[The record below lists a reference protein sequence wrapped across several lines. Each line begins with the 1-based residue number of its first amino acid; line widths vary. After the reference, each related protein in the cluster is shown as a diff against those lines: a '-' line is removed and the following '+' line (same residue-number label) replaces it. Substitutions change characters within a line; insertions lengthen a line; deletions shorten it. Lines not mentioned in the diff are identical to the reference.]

1 MKLKKPK
8 FWDDK
13 KISFLSIILFHL
25 TIFITINNFVLN
37 SISKKKIKN
46 IKTICVGNIYVG
58 GTGKTP
64 LTIKLYHILRDL
76 NYKVST
82 VKKFYKN
89 QIDEQIILSNKTK
102 LVVSNTRIESLKK
115 AIQNKDDFLIFDD
128 GLQDKKVDYDL
139 KFVCFNSKKWIGN
152 GFLIPSGPLREK
164 VSSLKKYD
172 VVFLN
177 GNSSNIEDIKKE
189 IYQINPNIEIFE
201 TLYKP
206 INLEKIDL
214 SKKYIV
220 FSGIGNSYNFK
231 ETLIENNI
239 NFIKE
244 IIFPDH
250 YHYKKNDINKIK
262 LDAKKVGAN
271 IITTEKDYVKL
282 TEEDKKEIKYLEI
295 SLELK
300 SEKRL
305 IEFIKKTYEKY

>member
-1 MKLKKPK
+1 MKLNKPK

-13 KISFLSIILFHL
+13 KISFLAIILLPL
-25 TIFITINNFVLN
+25 TIFITINNLIL
-37 SISKKKIKN
+37 SIISKEKSKK

-64 LTIKLYHILRDL
+64 LTIKLYDIFKEL

-82 VKKFYKN
+82 AKKFYKKHL
-89 QIDEQIILSNKTK
+89 DEQIILKNKTNLIISSTRHK
-102 LVVSNTRIESLKK
+102 ALEEAIKKKNELV
-115 AIQNKDDFLIFDD
+115 IFDD
-128 GLQDKKVDYDL
+128 GLQDDKIDYDL

-164 VSSLKKYD
+164 ISSLKKYD

-177 GNSSNIEDIKKE
+177 GDSSNIEDIKKK
-189 IYQINPNIEIFE
+189 IYQINQRIEIFE
-201 TLYKP
+201 TIYKP

-220 FSGIGNSYNFK
+220 FSGIGNSNSFK
-231 ETLIENNI
+231 QTLMENNI
-239 NFIKE
+239 NVIKE

-250 YHYKKNDINKIK
+250 YHYKKDDIKKIK

-282 TEEDKKEIKYLEI
+282 TEEDKQEIKYLEI
-295 SLELK
+295 SLEFK
-300 SEKRL
+300 REKKL
-305 IEFIKKTYEKY
+305 IEFLKNI

>member
-1 MKLKKPK
+1 MKLNKPK

-13 KISFLSIILFHL
+13 KISFLAIILLPL
-25 TIFITINNFVLN
+25 TIFITINNLIL
-37 SISKKKIKN
+37 SIISKEKSKK

-64 LTIKLYHILRDL
+64 LTIKLYDIFKEL

-82 VKKFYKN
+82 AKKFYKKHL
-89 QIDEQIILSNKTK
+89 DEQIILKNKTNLIISSTRHK
-102 LVVSNTRIESLKK
+102 ALEEAIKKKNELV
-115 AIQNKDDFLIFDD
+115 IFDD
-128 GLQDKKVDYDL
+128 GLQDDKIDYDL
-139 KFVCFNSKKWIGN
+139 KFVCFNSTKWIGN

-164 VSSLKKYD
+164 ISSLKKYD

-177 GNSSNIEDIKKE
+177 GDSSNIEDIKKK
-189 IYQINPNIEIFE
+189 IYQINQRIEIFE
-201 TLYKP
+201 TIYKP

-220 FSGIGNSYNFK
+220 FSGIGNSNSFK
-231 ETLIENNI
+231 QTLMENNI
-239 NFIKE
+239 NVIKE

-250 YHYKKNDINKIK
+250 YHYKKDDIKKIK

-282 TEEDKKEIKYLEI
+282 TEEDKKEIEYLEI

-300 SEKRL
+300 KEKKL
-305 IEFIKKTYEKY
+305 IEFVKNI

>member
-1 MKLKKPK
+1 MKLNKPK

-13 KISFLSIILFHL
+13 KISFLAIILLPL
-25 TIFITINNFVLN
+25 TIFIAINNLIL
-37 SISKKKIKN
+37 SIISKEKSKK
-46 IKTICVGNIYVG
+46 IKTICVGNIYIG

-64 LTIKLYHILRDL
+64 LTIKLYDIFKNL

-82 VKKFYKN
+82 AKKFYKKHL
-89 QIDEQIILSNKTK
+89 DEQIILDNKTNLIISSTRHK
-102 LVVSNTRIESLKK
+102 ALKEAIKKKNELV
-115 AIQNKDDFLIFDD
+115 IFDD
-128 GLQDKKVDYDL
+128 GLQDNKIDYDL

-164 VSSLKKYD
+164 ISSLKKYD

-177 GNSSNIEDIKKE
+177 GDSSNIEDIKKK
-189 IYQINPNIEIFE
+189 IYQINQRIEIFE

-220 FSGIGNSYNFK
+220 FSGIGNSNSFK

-239 NFIKE
+239 NVIKE

-250 YHYKKNDINKIK
+250 YHYKKDDIKKIK

-300 SEKRL
+300 REKKL
-305 IEFIKKTYEKY
+305 IEFIKNI

>member
-13 KISFLSIILFHL
+13 KISFLSIILFPL
-25 TIFITINNFVLN
+25 TVFITINNFILN
-37 SISKKKIKN
+37 FVSKEKFKR
-46 IKTICVGNIYVG
+46 IKTICVGNIYLG

-82 VKKFYKN
+82 VKKFYKD

-102 LVVSNTRIESLKK
+102 LIVSNTRIESLNK
-115 AIQNKDDFLIFDD
+115 AIQNKDDFIIFDD
-128 GLQDKKVDYDL
+128 GLQDMKVNYDL

-164 VSSLKKYD
+164 ISSLKKYD

-177 GNSSNIEDIKKE
+177 GDSSNIEDIKKK
-189 IYQINPNIEIFE
+189 IYQINQRIEIFE
-201 TLYKP
+201 TIYKP

-220 FSGIGNSYNFK
+220 FSGIGNSNSFK
-231 ETLIENNI
+231 QTLMENNI
-239 NFIKE
+239 NVIKE

-250 YHYKKNDINKIK
+250 YHYKKDDIKKIK

-282 TEEDKKEIKYLEI
+282 TEEDKKEIEYLEI

-300 SEKRL
+300 KEKKL
-305 IEFIKKTYEKY
+305 IEFIKNI

>member
-13 KISFLSIILFHL
+13 KISFLSIILFPL
-25 TIFITINNFVLN
+25 TVFITINNFILN
-37 SISKKKIKN
+37 FVSKEKFKR
-46 IKTICVGNIYVG
+46 IKTICVGNIYLG

-82 VKKFYKN
+82 VKKFYKD

-102 LVVSNTRIESLKK
+102 LIVSNTRIESLNK
-115 AIQNKDDFLIFDD
+115 AIQNKDDFIIFDD
-128 GLQDKKVDYDL
+128 GLQDMKVNYDL

-164 VSSLKKYD
+164 ISSLKKYD

-177 GNSSNIEDIKKE
+177 GNNSNIEDIKKK
-189 IYQINPNIEIFE
+189 IYQIKTKIEIFE

-220 FSGIGNSYNFK
+220 FSGIGNSNSFK

-239 NFIKE
+239 KVIKE

-250 YHYKKNDINKIK
+250 YHYKKNDIKKIK
-262 LDAKKVGAN
+262 QDAKKVGAN
-271 IITTEKDYVKL
+271 IITTEKDHVKL

-300 SEKRL
+300 GEKRL
-305 IEFIKKTYEKY
+305 IEFIKKSYEKH

>member
-1 MKLKKPK
+1 MKLNKPK

-13 KISFLSIILFHL
+13 KISFLAIILLPL
-25 TIFITINNFVLN
+25 TIFITINNLIL
-37 SISKKKIKN
+37 SIISKEKSKK

-64 LTIKLYHILRDL
+64 LTIKLYDIFKEL

-82 VKKFYKN
+82 AKKFYKKHL
-89 QIDEQIILSNKTK
+89 DEQIILKNKTNLIISSTRHK
-102 LVVSNTRIESLKK
+102 ALDEAIKKKNELV
-115 AIQNKDDFLIFDD
+115 IFDD
-128 GLQDKKVDYDL
+128 GLQDDKIDYDL

-164 VSSLKKYD
+164 ISSLKKYD

-177 GNSSNIEDIKKE
+177 GDSSNIEDIKKK
-189 IYQINPNIEIFE
+189 IYQINQRIEIFE
-201 TLYKP
+201 TIYKP

-220 FSGIGNSYNFK
+220 FSGIGNSNSFK
-231 ETLIENNI
+231 QTLMENNI
-239 NFIKE
+239 NVIKE

-250 YHYKKNDINKIK
+250 YHYKKDDIKKIK

-300 SEKRL
+300 REKKL
-305 IEFIKKTYEKY
+305 IEFLKNI

>member
-1 MKLKKPK
+1 MKLNKPK

-13 KISFLSIILFHL
+13 KISFLAIILLPL
-25 TIFITINNFVLN
+25 TIFITINNLILSV
-37 SISKKKIKN
+37 ISKKKSKK

-64 LTIKLYHILRDL
+64 LTIKLYDIFKEL

-82 VKKFYKN
+82 AKKFYKKHL
-89 QIDEQIILSNKTK
+89 DEQIILKNKTNLIIASTRHK
-102 LVVSNTRIESLKK
+102 ALEEAIKKKNELV
-115 AIQNKDDFLIFDD
+115 IFDD
-128 GLQDKKVDYDL
+128 GLQDNKIDYDL

-164 VSSLKKYD
+164 ISSLKKYD

-177 GNSSNIEDIKKE
+177 GDSSNIEDIKKK
-189 IYQINPNIEIFE
+189 IYQINQRIEIFE
-201 TLYKP
+201 TIYKP

-220 FSGIGNSYNFK
+220 FSGIGNSNSFK
-231 ETLIENNI
+231 QTLMENNI
-239 NFIKE
+239 NVIKE

-250 YHYKKNDINKIK
+250 YHYKKDDIKKIK

-300 SEKRL
+300 RETKL
-305 IEFIKKTYEKY
+305 IEFIKNI

>member
-1 MKLKKPK
+1 LLP
-8 FWDDK
+8 
-13 KISFLSIILFHL
+13 L
-25 TIFITINNFVLN
+25 TIFIAINNLIL
-37 SISKKKIKN
+37 SIISKEKSKK

-64 LTIKLYHILRDL
+64 LTIKLYDIFKEL

-82 VKKFYKN
+82 AKKFYKKHS
-89 QIDEQIILSNKTK
+89 DEQIILKNKTNLIIASTRHK
-102 LVVSNTRIESLKK
+102 ALEEAIKKKNELV
-115 AIQNKDDFLIFDD
+115 IFDD
-128 GLQDKKVDYDL
+128 GLQDNKIDYDL

-164 VSSLKKYD
+164 ISSLKKYD

-177 GNSSNIEDIKKE
+177 GDGPNIEDIKKK
-189 IYQINPNIEIFE
+189 IYQINQRIEIFE
-201 TLYKP
+201 TIYKP

-220 FSGIGNSYNFK
+220 FSGIGNSNSFK
-231 ETLIENNI
+231 QTLMENNI
-239 NFIKE
+239 NVIKE

-250 YHYKKNDINKIK
+250 YHYKKDDIKKIK

-300 SEKRL
+300 RETKL
-305 IEFIKKTYEKY
+305 IEFIKNI

>member
-1 MKLKKPK
+1 MKLNKPK

-13 KISFLSIILFHL
+13 KISFLAIILLPL
-25 TIFITINNFVLN
+25 TIFITINNLIL
-37 SISKKKIKN
+37 SIISKEKSKK

-64 LTIKLYHILRDL
+64 LTIKLYDIFKEL

-82 VKKFYKN
+82 AKKFYKKHL
-89 QIDEQIILSNKTK
+89 DEQIILKNKTNLIISSTRHK
-102 LVVSNTRIESLKK
+102 ALEEAIKKKNELV
-115 AIQNKDDFLIFDD
+115 IFDD
-128 GLQDKKVDYDL
+128 GLQDDKIDYDL

-164 VSSLKKYD
+164 ISSLKKYD

-177 GNSSNIEDIKKE
+177 GDSSNIEDIKKK
-189 IYQINPNIEIFE
+189 IYQINQRIEIFE
-201 TLYKP
+201 TIYKP
-206 INLEKIDL
+206 TNLEKIDL

-220 FSGIGNSYNFK
+220 FSGIGNSNSFK
-231 ETLIENNI
+231 QTLMENNI
-239 NFIKE
+239 NVIKE

-250 YHYKKNDINKIK
+250 YHYKKDDIKKIK

-295 SLELK
+295 SLEFK
-300 SEKRL
+300 REKKL
-305 IEFIKKTYEKY
+305 IEFLKNI

>member
-1 MKLKKPK
+1 MKLNKPK

-13 KISFLSIILFHL
+13 KVSILAIILLPL
-25 TIFITINNFVLN
+25 TIFVIINNLIL
-37 SISKKKIKN
+37 SLIPKEKSKK

-64 LTIKLYHILRDL
+64 LTIKLYDIFKEL

-82 VKKFYKN
+82 AKKFYKKHL
-89 QIDEQIILSNKTK
+89 DEQIILKNKTNLIISSTRHK
-102 LVVSNTRIESLKK
+102 ALDEAIKKKNELV
-115 AIQNKDDFLIFDD
+115 IFDD
-128 GLQDKKVDYDL
+128 GLQDDKIDYDL

-164 VSSLKKYD
+164 ISSLKKYD

-177 GNSSNIEDIKKE
+177 GDSSNIEDIKKK
-189 IYQINPNIEIFE
+189 IYQINQRIEIFE
-201 TLYKP
+201 TIYKP

-220 FSGIGNSYNFK
+220 FSGIGNSNSFK
-231 ETLIENNI
+231 QTLMENNI
-239 NFIKE
+239 NVIKE

-250 YHYKKNDINKIK
+250 YHYKKDDIKKIK

-300 SEKRL
+300 RETKL
-305 IEFIKKTYEKY
+305 IEFIKNI

>member
-13 KISFLSIILFHL
+13 KISFLSIILFPL
-25 TIFITINNFVLN
+25 TAFITINNFILN
-37 SISKKKIKN
+37 FASKKKLEK

-64 LTIKLYHILRDL
+64 LTIKLYRILRDL

-102 LVVSNTRIESLKK
+102 LIVSNTRLESLKK
-115 AIQNKDDFLIFDD
+115 AIQNKDDFIIFDD

-164 VSSLKKYD
+164 ISSLKKYD

-220 FSGIGNSYNFK
+220 FSGIGNSNSFK

-239 NFIKE
+239 NVIKE

-250 YHYKKNDINKIK
+250 YRYKKNDIKKIK

-300 SEKRL
+300 CEKRL
-305 IEFIKKTYEKY
+305 IEFIKKSYEKY

>member
-1 MKLKKPK
+1 MKLNKPK

-13 KISFLSIILFHL
+13 KISFLAIILLPL
-25 TIFITINNFVLN
+25 TIFITINNLIL
-37 SISKKKIKN
+37 SIISKEKSKK

-64 LTIKLYHILRDL
+64 LTIKLYDIFKEL

-82 VKKFYKN
+82 AKKFYKKHL
-89 QIDEQIILSNKTK
+89 DEQIILKNKTNLIISSTRQK
-102 LVVSNTRIESLKK
+102 ALEEAIKKKNELV
-115 AIQNKDDFLIFDD
+115 IFDD
-128 GLQDKKVDYDL
+128 GLQDDKIDYDL

-164 VSSLKKYD
+164 ISSLKKYD

-177 GNSSNIEDIKKE
+177 GDSSNIEDIKKK
-189 IYQINPNIEIFE
+189 IYQINQRIEIFE
-201 TLYKP
+201 TIYKP

-220 FSGIGNSYNFK
+220 FSGIGNSNSFK
-231 ETLIENNI
+231 QTLMENNI
-239 NFIKE
+239 NVIKE

-250 YHYKKNDINKIK
+250 YHYKKDDIKKIK

-282 TEEDKKEIKYLEI
+282 TEEDKQEIKYLEI

-300 SEKRL
+300 REKKL
-305 IEFIKKTYEKY
+305 IEFLKNI

>member
-1 MKLKKPK
+1 MKLNKPK

-13 KISFLSIILFHL
+13 KISFLAIILLPL
-25 TIFITINNFVLN
+25 TIFITINNLIL
-37 SISKKKIKN
+37 SIISKEKSKK

-64 LTIKLYHILRDL
+64 LTIKLYDIFKEL

-82 VKKFYKN
+82 AKKFYKKHS
-89 QIDEQIILSNKTK
+89 DEQIILKNKTNLIIASTRHK
-102 LVVSNTRIESLKK
+102 ALEEAIKKKNELV
-115 AIQNKDDFLIFDD
+115 IFDD
-128 GLQDKKVDYDL
+128 GLQDDKIDYDL

-164 VSSLKKYD
+164 ISSLKKYD

-177 GNSSNIEDIKKE
+177 GDSSNIEDIKKK
-189 IYQINPNIEIFE
+189 IYQINQRIEIFE
-201 TLYKP
+201 TIYKP

-220 FSGIGNSYNFK
+220 FSGIGNSNSFK
-231 ETLIENNI
+231 QTLMENNI
-239 NFIKE
+239 NVIKE

-250 YHYKKNDINKIK
+250 YHYKKDDIKKIK

-300 SEKRL
+300 RETKL
-305 IEFIKKTYEKY
+305 IEFIKNI

>member
-1 MKLKKPK
+1 MKLNKPK

-13 KISFLSIILFHL
+13 KISFLAIILLPL
-25 TIFITINNFVLN
+25 TIFITINNLIL
-37 SISKKKIKN
+37 SIISKEKSKK

-64 LTIKLYHILRDL
+64 LTIKLYDIFKEL

-82 VKKFYKN
+82 AKKFYKKHL
-89 QIDEQIILSNKTK
+89 DEQIILKNKTNLIISSTRHK
-102 LVVSNTRIESLKK
+102 ALEEAIKKKNELV
-115 AIQNKDDFLIFDD
+115 IFDD
-128 GLQDKKVDYDL
+128 GLQDDKIDYDL

-164 VSSLKKYD
+164 ISSLKKYD

-177 GNSSNIEDIKKE
+177 GDSSNIEDIKKK
-189 IYQINPNIEIFE
+189 IYQINQRIEIFE
-201 TLYKP
+201 TIYKP

-220 FSGIGNSYNFK
+220 FSGIGNSNSFK

-239 NFIKE
+239 KVIKE

-250 YHYKKNDINKIK
+250 YHYKKDDIKKIK

-300 SEKRL
+300 REKKL
-305 IEFIKKTYEKY
+305 IEFLKNI

>member
-1 MKLKKPK
+1 MKLNKPK

-13 KISFLSIILFHL
+13 KISFLAIILLPL
-25 TIFITINNFVLN
+25 TIFITINNLIL
-37 SISKKKIKN
+37 SIISKEKSKK

-64 LTIKLYHILRDL
+64 LTIKLYDIFKEL

-82 VKKFYKN
+82 AKKFYKKHL
-89 QIDEQIILSNKTK
+89 DEQIILKNKTNLIISSTRHK
-102 LVVSNTRIESLKK
+102 ALEEAIKKKNELV
-115 AIQNKDDFLIFDD
+115 IFDD
-128 GLQDKKVDYDL
+128 GLQDDKIDYDL

-164 VSSLKKYD
+164 ISSLKKYD

-177 GNSSNIEDIKKE
+177 GDSSNIEDIKKK
-189 IYQINPNIEIFE
+189 IYQINQRIEIFE
-201 TLYKP
+201 TIYKP

-220 FSGIGNSYNFK
+220 FSGIGNSNNFK
-231 ETLIENNI
+231 QTLIENNI
-239 NFIKE
+239 NVIKE

-250 YHYKKNDINKIK
+250 YHYKKDDIKKIK
-262 LDAKKVGAN
+262 LDAKKVGTN

-300 SEKRL
+300 REKKL
-305 IEFIKKTYEKY
+305 IEFLKNI

>member
-1 MKLKKPK
+1 MKLNKPK

-13 KISFLSIILFHL
+13 KISFLAIILLPL
-25 TIFITINNFVLN
+25 TIFITINNLIL
-37 SISKKKIKN
+37 SIISKEKSKK

-64 LTIKLYHILRDL
+64 LTIKLYDIFKEL

-82 VKKFYKN
+82 AKKFYKKHL
-89 QIDEQIILSNKTK
+89 DEQIILKNKTNLIISSTRHK
-102 LVVSNTRIESLKK
+102 ALEEAIKKKNELV
-115 AIQNKDDFLIFDD
+115 IFDD
-128 GLQDKKVDYDL
+128 GLQDDKIDYDL

-164 VSSLKKYD
+164 ISSLKKYD

-177 GNSSNIEDIKKE
+177 GDSSNIEDIKKK
-189 IYQINPNIEIFE
+189 IYQINQRIEIFE
-201 TLYKP
+201 TIYKP
-206 INLEKIDL
+206 TNLEKIDL

-220 FSGIGNSYNFK
+220 FSGIGNSNSFK
-231 ETLIENNI
+231 QTLMENNI
-239 NFIKE
+239 NVIKE

-250 YHYKKNDINKIK
+250 YHYKKDDIKKIK

-300 SEKRL
+300 REKKL
-305 IEFIKKTYEKY
+305 IEFLKNI

>member
-1 MKLKKPK
+1 MKLNKPK

-13 KISFLSIILFHL
+13 KVSILAIILLPL
-25 TIFITINNFVLN
+25 TIFVIINNLIL
-37 SISKKKIKN
+37 SLIPKEKSKK

-64 LTIKLYHILRDL
+64 LTIKLYDIFKEL

-82 VKKFYKN
+82 AKKFYKKHL
-89 QIDEQIILSNKTK
+89 DEQIILKNKTNLIISSTRHK
-102 LVVSNTRIESLKK
+102 ALDEAIKKKNELV
-115 AIQNKDDFLIFDD
+115 IFDD
-128 GLQDKKVDYDL
+128 GLQDDKIDYDL
-139 KFVCFNSKKWIGN
+139 KFVCFNSTKWIGN

-164 VSSLKKYD
+164 ISSLKKYD

-177 GNSSNIEDIKKE
+177 GDSSNIEDIKKK
-189 IYQINPNIEIFE
+189 IYQINQRIEIFE
-201 TLYKP
+201 TIYKP

-220 FSGIGNSYNFK
+220 FSGIGNSNSFK
-231 ETLIENNI
+231 QTLMENNI
-239 NFIKE
+239 NVIKE

-250 YHYKKNDINKIK
+250 YHYKKDDIKKIK

-282 TEEDKKEIKYLEI
+282 TEEDKKEIEYLEI

-300 SEKRL
+300 NEKKL
-305 IEFIKKTYEKY
+305 IEFIKNI

>member
-1 MKLKKPK
+1 MKLNKPK

-13 KISFLSIILFHL
+13 KISFLAIILLPL
-25 TIFITINNFVLN
+25 TIFITINNLIL
-37 SISKKKIKN
+37 SIISKEKSKK

-64 LTIKLYHILRDL
+64 LTIKLYDIFKEL

-82 VKKFYKN
+82 AKKFYKKHL
-89 QIDEQIILSNKTK
+89 DEQIILKNKTNLIISSTRHK
-102 LVVSNTRIESLKK
+102 ALEEAIKKKNELV
-115 AIQNKDDFLIFDD
+115 IFDD
-128 GLQDKKVDYDL
+128 GLQDDKIDYDL

-164 VSSLKKYD
+164 ISSLKKYD

-177 GNSSNIEDIKKE
+177 GDSSNIEDIKKK
-189 IYQINPNIEIFE
+189 IYQINQRIEIFE
-201 TLYKP
+201 TIYKP

-220 FSGIGNSYNFK
+220 FSGIGNSNSFK
-231 ETLIENNI
+231 QTLMENNI
-239 NFIKE
+239 NVIKE

-250 YHYKKNDINKIK
+250 YHYKKDDIKKIK

-300 SEKRL
+300 REKKL
-305 IEFIKKTYEKY
+305 IEFLKNI

>member
-1 MKLKKPK
+1 MKLNKPK

-13 KISFLSIILFHL
+13 KISFLAIILLPL
-25 TIFITINNFVLN
+25 TIFIAINNLIL
-37 SISKKKIKN
+37 SIISKEKSKK

-64 LTIKLYHILRDL
+64 LTIKLYDIFKEL

-82 VKKFYKN
+82 AKKFYKKHL
-89 QIDEQIILSNKTK
+89 DEQIILKNKTNLIISSTRHK
-102 LVVSNTRIESLKK
+102 ALKEAIRKKNELV
-115 AIQNKDDFLIFDD
+115 IFDD
-128 GLQDKKVDYDL
+128 GLQDDKIDYDL

-152 GFLIPSGPLREK
+152 GFLIPSGPHREK
-164 VSSLKKYD
+164 ISSLKKYD

-177 GNSSNIEDIKKE
+177 GDSSNIEYIKKK
-189 IYQINPNIEIFE
+189 IYQINQRIEIFE
-201 TLYKP
+201 TIYKP

-220 FSGIGNSYNFK
+220 FSGIGNSNSFK
-231 ETLIENNI
+231 QTLMENNI
-239 NFIKE
+239 NVIKE

-250 YHYKKNDINKIK
+250 YHYKKDDIKKIK

-300 SEKRL
+300 RETKL
-305 IEFIKKTYEKY
+305 IEFIKNI

>member
-1 MKLKKPK
+1 MKLNKPK

-13 KISFLSIILFHL
+13 KISFLAIILLPL
-25 TIFITINNFVLN
+25 TIFITINNLIL
-37 SISKKKIKN
+37 SIISKEKSKK

-64 LTIKLYHILRDL
+64 LTIKLYDIFKEL

-82 VKKFYKN
+82 AKKFYKKHL
-89 QIDEQIILSNKTK
+89 DEQIILKNKTNLIISSTRHK
-102 LVVSNTRIESLKK
+102 ALEEAIKKKNELV
-115 AIQNKDDFLIFDD
+115 IFDD
-128 GLQDKKVDYDL
+128 GLQDDKIDYDL

-164 VSSLKKYD
+164 ISSLKKYD

-177 GNSSNIEDIKKE
+177 GDSPNIEDIKKK
-189 IYQINPNIEIFE
+189 IYQINQRIEIFE
-201 TLYKP
+201 TIYKP

-220 FSGIGNSYNFK
+220 FSGIGNSNSFK
-231 ETLIENNI
+231 QTLMENNI
-239 NFIKE
+239 NVIKE

-250 YHYKKNDINKIK
+250 YHYKKDDIKKIK

-300 SEKRL
+300 RETKL
-305 IEFIKKTYEKY
+305 IEFIKNI

>member
-1 MKLKKPK
+1 
-8 FWDDK
+8 
-13 KISFLSIILFHL
+13 
-25 TIFITINNFVLN
+25 
-37 SISKKKIKN
+37 
-46 IKTICVGNIYVG
+46 VG

-64 LTIKLYHILRDL
+64 LTIKLYDIFKEL

-82 VKKFYKN
+82 AKKFYKKHL
-89 QIDEQIILSNKTK
+89 DEQIILKNKTNLIISSTRQK
-102 LVVSNTRIESLKK
+102 ALEEAIKKKNELV
-115 AIQNKDDFLIFDD
+115 IFDD
-128 GLQDKKVDYDL
+128 GLQDDKIDYDL
-139 KFVCFNSKKWIGN
+139 KFVCFNSTKWIGN

-164 VSSLKKYD
+164 ISSLKKYD

-177 GNSSNIEDIKKE
+177 GDSSNIEDIKKK
-189 IYQINPNIEIFE
+189 IYQINQRIEIFE
-201 TLYKP
+201 TIYKP

-220 FSGIGNSYNFK
+220 FSGIGNSNSFK
-231 ETLIENNI
+231 QTLMENNI
-239 NFIKE
+239 NVIKE

-250 YHYKKNDINKIK
+250 YHYKKDDIKKIK

-300 SEKRL
+300 REKKL
-305 IEFIKKTYEKY
+305 IEFLKNI

>member
-1 MKLKKPK
+1 MKLNKPK

-13 KISFLSIILFHL
+13 KISFLAIILLPL
-25 TIFITINNFVLN
+25 TIFITINNLIL
-37 SISKKKIKN
+37 SIISKEKSKK

-64 LTIKLYHILRDL
+64 LTIKLYDIFKEL

-82 VKKFYKN
+82 AKKFYKKHL
-89 QIDEQIILSNKTK
+89 DEQIILKNKTNLIISSTRHK
-102 LVVSNTRIESLKK
+102 ALEEAIKKKNELV
-115 AIQNKDDFLIFDD
+115 IFDD
-128 GLQDKKVDYDL
+128 GLQDDKIDYDL
-139 KFVCFNSKKWIGN
+139 KFVCFNSTKWIGN

-164 VSSLKKYD
+164 ISSLKKYD

-177 GNSSNIEDIKKE
+177 GDSSNIEDIKKK
-189 IYQINPNIEIFE
+189 IYQINQRIEIFE
-201 TLYKP
+201 TIYKP

-220 FSGIGNSYNFK
+220 FSGIGNSNNFK
-231 ETLIENNI
+231 QTLIENNI
-239 NFIKE
+239 NVIKE

-250 YHYKKNDINKIK
+250 YHYKKDDIKKIK

-282 TEEDKKEIKYLEI
+282 TEEDKKEIEYLEI

-300 SEKRL
+300 KEKKL
-305 IEFIKKTYEKY
+305 IKFVKNI

>member
-1 MKLKKPK
+1 MKLNKPK

-13 KISFLSIILFHL
+13 KVSILAIILLPL
-25 TIFITINNFVLN
+25 TIFVIINNLIL
-37 SISKKKIKN
+37 SLIPKEKSKK

-64 LTIKLYHILRDL
+64 LTIKLYDIFKEL

-82 VKKFYKN
+82 AKKFYKKHS
-89 QIDEQIILSNKTK
+89 DEQIILKNKTNLIIASTRHK
-102 LVVSNTRIESLKK
+102 ALEEAIKKKNELV
-115 AIQNKDDFLIFDD
+115 IFDD
-128 GLQDKKVDYDL
+128 GLQDNKIDYDL

-164 VSSLKKYD
+164 ISSLKKYD

-177 GNSSNIEDIKKE
+177 GDSPNIEDIKKK
-189 IYQINPNIEIFE
+189 IYQINQRIEIFE
-201 TLYKP
+201 TIYKP

-220 FSGIGNSYNFK
+220 FSGIGNSNSFK
-231 ETLIENNI
+231 QTLMENNI
-239 NFIKE
+239 NVIKE

-250 YHYKKNDINKIK
+250 YHYKKDDIKKIK

-282 TEEDKKEIKYLEI
+282 TEEDKKEIEYLEI

-300 SEKRL
+300 KEKKL
-305 IEFIKKTYEKY
+305 IEFIKNI

>member
-1 MKLKKPK
+1 MKLNKPK

-13 KISFLSIILFHL
+13 KISFLAIILLPL
-25 TIFITINNFVLN
+25 TIFIAINNLIL
-37 SISKKKIKN
+37 SIISKEKSKK
-46 IKTICVGNIYVG
+46 IKTICVGNIYIG

-64 LTIKLYHILRDL
+64 LTIKLYDIFKNL

-82 VKKFYKN
+82 AKKFYKKHL
-89 QIDEQIILSNKTK
+89 DEQIILDNKTNLIISSTRHK
-102 LVVSNTRIESLKK
+102 ALEEAIKKKNELV
-115 AIQNKDDFLIFDD
+115 IFDD
-128 GLQDKKVDYDL
+128 GLQDNKIDYDL

-164 VSSLKKYD
+164 ISSLKKYD

-220 FSGIGNSYNFK
+220 FSGIGNSNSFK

-239 NFIKE
+239 NVIKE

-250 YHYKKNDINKIK
+250 YHYKKDDIKKIK

-300 SEKRL
+300 CEKRL
-305 IEFIKKTYEKY
+305 IEFIKKSYEKY

>member
-1 MKLKKPK
+1 MKLNKPK

-13 KISFLSIILFHL
+13 KVSILAIILLPL
-25 TIFITINNFVLN
+25 TIFVIINNLIL
-37 SISKKKIKN
+37 SLIPKEKSKK

-64 LTIKLYHILRDL
+64 LTIKLYDIFKEL

-82 VKKFYKN
+82 AKKFYKKHL
-89 QIDEQIILSNKTK
+89 DEQIILKNKNK
-102 LVVSNTRIESLKK
+102 LIISSTRHKALDEAIKK
-115 AIQNKDDFLIFDD
+115 KNELVIFDD
-128 GLQDKKVDYDL
+128 GLQDDKIDYDL
-139 KFVCFNSKKWIGN
+139 KFVCFNSTKWIGN

-164 VSSLKKYD
+164 ISSLKKYD

-177 GNSSNIEDIKKE
+177 GDSPNIEDIKKK
-189 IYQINPNIEIFE
+189 IYQINQRIEIFE
-201 TLYKP
+201 TIYKP

-220 FSGIGNSYNFK
+220 FSGIGNSNSFK
-231 ETLIENNI
+231 QTLMENNI
-239 NFIKE
+239 NVIKE

-250 YHYKKNDINKIK
+250 YHYKKDDIKKIK

-300 SEKRL
+300 RETKL
-305 IEFIKKTYEKY
+305 IEFIKNI

>member
-1 MKLKKPK
+1 MKLNKPK

-13 KISFLSIILFHL
+13 KISFLAIILLPL
-25 TIFITINNFVLN
+25 TIFITINNLIL
-37 SISKKKIKN
+37 SIISKEKSKK

-64 LTIKLYHILRDL
+64 LTIKLYDIFKEL

-82 VKKFYKN
+82 AKKFYKKHL
-89 QIDEQIILSNKTK
+89 DEQIILKNKTN
-102 LVVSNTRIESLKK
+102 LIISNTRHKALEEAIKK
-115 AIQNKDDFLIFDD
+115 KNELVIFDD
-128 GLQDKKVDYDL
+128 GLQDNKIDYDL

-164 VSSLKKYD
+164 ISSLKKYD

-177 GNSSNIEDIKKE
+177 GDSPNIEDIKKK
-189 IYQINPNIEIFE
+189 IYQINQRIEIFE
-201 TLYKP
+201 TIYKP

-220 FSGIGNSYNFK
+220 FSGIGNSNSFK
-231 ETLIENNI
+231 QTLMENNI
-239 NFIKE
+239 NVIKE

-250 YHYKKNDINKIK
+250 YHYKKDDIKKIK

-300 SEKRL
+300 REKKL
-305 IEFIKKTYEKY
+305 IEFLKNI

>member
-1 MKLKKPK
+1 MNFKKPK

-13 KISFLSIILFHL
+13 KISFLSIILFPL
-25 TIFITINNFVLN
+25 TILITINNFILN
-37 SISKKKIKN
+37 FVSKEKSKK

-64 LTIKLYHILRDL
+64 LTIKLYNILKDL

-89 QIDEQIILSNKTK
+89 QLDEQIILNNKTK
-102 LVVSNTRIESLKK
+102 LIVSNTRPDALKK
-115 AIQNKDDFLIFDD
+115 AIQREDDFIIFDD

-152 GFLIPSGPLREK
+152 GFLIPSGPLRENIK
-164 VSSLKKYD
+164 SLKKYN

-177 GNSSNIEDIKKE
+177 GNNKNINEIKQT
-189 IYQINPNIEIFE
+189 IAQINPKIEVFETFYKPTNIE
-201 TLYKP
+201 K
-206 INLEKIDL
+206 INL
-214 SKKYIV
+214 SKKFII
-220 FSGIGNSYNFK
+220 FSGIGNSNSFR
-231 ETLIENNI
+231 ETLEENHINI
-239 NFIKE
+239 IKE

-250 YHYKKNDINKIK
+250 YNYNKNDLKKIK
-262 LDAKKVGAN
+262 LDAKKIGAN

-282 TEEDKKEIKYLEI
+282 SEEDKKEIGFLEI
-295 SLELK
+295 SLEIK

-305 IEFIKKTYEKY
+305 IEFIKKSYDKF

>member
-1 MKLKKPK
+1 MKLNKPK

-13 KISFLSIILFHL
+13 KISFLAIILLPL
-25 TIFITINNFVLN
+25 TIFITINNLIL
-37 SISKKKIKN
+37 SIISKEKSKK

-64 LTIKLYHILRDL
+64 LTIKLYDIFKEL

-82 VKKFYKN
+82 AKKFYKKHL
-89 QIDEQIILSNKTK
+89 DEQIILKNKTNLIISSTRHK
-102 LVVSNTRIESLKK
+102 ALEEAIKKKNELV
-115 AIQNKDDFLIFDD
+115 IFDD
-128 GLQDKKVDYDL
+128 GLQDDKIDYDL

-164 VSSLKKYD
+164 ISSLKKYD

-177 GNSSNIEDIKKE
+177 GDSSNIEDIKKK
-189 IYQINPNIEIFE
+189 IYQINQRIEIFE
-201 TLYKP
+201 TIYKP

-220 FSGIGNSYNFK
+220 FSGIGNSNSFK
-231 ETLIENNI
+231 QTLMENNI
-239 NFIKE
+239 NVIKE

-250 YHYKKNDINKIK
+250 YRYKKNDIKKIK
-262 LDAKKVGAN
+262 LDAKKIGAN

-282 TEEDKKEIKYLEI
+282 AEEDKKEIKYLEI

-300 SEKRL
+300 REKKL
-305 IEFIKKTYEKY
+305 IEFLKNI

>member
-1 MKLKKPK
+1 MKLNKPK

-13 KISFLSIILFHL
+13 KVSILAIILLPL
-25 TIFITINNFVLN
+25 TIFVIINNLIL
-37 SISKKKIKN
+37 SLIPKEKSKK

-64 LTIKLYHILRDL
+64 LTIKLYDIFKEL

-82 VKKFYKN
+82 AKKFYKKHL
-89 QIDEQIILSNKTK
+89 DEQIILKNKTNLIISSTRHK
-102 LVVSNTRIESLKK
+102 ALDEAIKKKNELV
-115 AIQNKDDFLIFDD
+115 IFDD
-128 GLQDKKVDYDL
+128 GLQDDKIDYDL

-164 VSSLKKYD
+164 ISSLKKYD

-177 GNSSNIEDIKKE
+177 GDSSNIEDIKKK
-189 IYQINPNIEIFE
+189 IYQINQRIEIFE
-201 TLYKP
+201 TIYKP

-220 FSGIGNSYNFK
+220 FSGIGNSNSFK
-231 ETLIENNI
+231 QTLMENNI
-239 NFIKE
+239 NVIKE

-250 YHYKKNDINKIK
+250 YHYKKDDIKKIK

-282 TEEDKKEIKYLEI
+282 TEEDKQEIKYLEI
-295 SLELK
+295 SLEFK
-300 SEKRL
+300 REKKL
-305 IEFIKKTYEKY
+305 IEFLKNI